1 MELHAEDL
9 AAYVRLVA
17 PDKPEALDRLRAEV
31 ERGERRL
38 ADTRVVRSATG
49 EIEAALRVSADG
61 RTTVVLAGPFGED
74 EAAAGL
80 VPETLAR
87 ARELGARLV
96 RIRPRV
102 ERLGP
107 LFCDALL
114 AHGFKELGQRIEFK
128 TPLAEL
134 PLDDGTPLEWREAAR
149 DLAARMLARVA
160 EGDPRGDEEN
170 DDPVEAIAEFL
181 AAPALTRGP
190 GCLQVGYLD
199 GKPVAFVCAQVQ
211 PSDGWS
217 RITYMGVVP
226 EARGRGLGTWVHRRG
241 FRMLRDQGGKL
252 YHGGTAAANAP
263 MLRLFRAHGCKE
275 ADRMFEFEWRP
286 A

>member
-1 MELHAEDL
+1 VELRAQDL

-49 EIEAALRVSADG
+49 EIEAALRLSAAG

-74 EAAAGL
+74 GAAAGL
-80 VPETLAR
+80 VPEALAR

-102 ERLGP
+102 PQLGP

-134 PLDDGTPLEWREAAR
+134 PLDDGTPLEWREAGR

-160 EGDPRGDEEN
+160 EGDPRGDDEN
-170 DDPVEAIAEFL
+170 DDPVVAITEFL

-190 GCLQVGYLD
+190 GCLQVGFLD

-211 PSDGWS
+211 PSDGWA

-263 MLRLFRAHGCKE
+263 MLRLFRAHGCRE
-275 ADRMFEFEWRP
+275 SDRMLEFEWR